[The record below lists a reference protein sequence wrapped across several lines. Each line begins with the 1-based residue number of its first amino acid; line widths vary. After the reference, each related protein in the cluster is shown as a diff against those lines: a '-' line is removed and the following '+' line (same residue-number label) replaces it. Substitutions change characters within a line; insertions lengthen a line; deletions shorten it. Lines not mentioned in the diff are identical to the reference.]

1 MFVYVVDLD
10 LEWDALIL
18 RSEEALY
25 SRGLLAQDL
34 HWISEPAGK
43 KFQAEVQ
50 IRYRASPV
58 PAENELRE
66 GEAWVKF
73 FQPVQAVTRGQVAV
87 FYQGEE
93 VLGGGIIVK
102 SFR

>member
-1 MFVYVVDLD
+1 MGRYYFEVGGSALFPRAFGPRPALD
-10 LEWDALIL
+10 FGTRRQKVPGGGADP
-18 RSEEALY
+18 
-25 SRGLLAQDL
+25 
-34 HWISEPAGK
+34 H
-43 KFQAEVQ
+43 
-50 IRYRASPV
+50 RASPV
-58 PAENELRE
+58 PAENEFRE

-102 SFR
+102 SFC